1 MYIEEYN
8 SSLFYRVFS
17 DFLFCIILGLS
28 LLEGRNQEELVEE
41 WKIKVLPTYLLG
53 AVVWIPAQIINFK
66 LISPQFRVAYVAS
79 FVLLEVNVLCV
90 FKRLSPESLSNV
102 LLEYFE
108 SNNKGNNADFK
119 EPVSITE
126 PRSADDTECMSAVT
140 RKEAIQGEE
149 KPKES
154 IK

>member
-1 MYIEEYN
+1 M
-8 SSLFYRVFS
+8 
-17 DFLFCIILGLS
+17 
-28 LLEGRNQEELVEE
+28 EGRNQQELVEE

-66 LISPQFRVAYVAS
+66 LVSPQFRVAYVAS

-108 SNNKGNNADFK
+108 SNKKANIADFK
-119 EPVSITE
+119 EPVLERQPHNS
-126 PRSADDTECMSAVT
+126 DDTQCMSAVT
-140 RKEAIQGEE
+140 SKEAIKGEE
-149 KPKES
+149 NAEES
-154 IK
+154 TK

>member
-1 MYIEEYN
+1 M
-8 SSLFYRVFS
+8 
-17 DFLFCIILGLS
+17 
-28 LLEGRNQEELVEE
+28 EGRNQEELVEE

-102 LLEYFE
+102 LLEYFDFNTKE
-108 SNNKGNNADFK
+108 NNADFK

-126 PRSADDTECMSAVT
+126 PRSADDTECIVDVT
-140 RKEAIQGEE
+140 QKEAIQGEE
-149 KPKES
+149 KAKES

>member
-1 MYIEEYN
+1 M
-8 SSLFYRVFS
+8 
-17 DFLFCIILGLS
+17 
-28 LLEGRNQEELVEE
+28 EGRNQQELVEE

-66 LISPQFRVAYVAS
+66 LVSPQFRVAYVAS

-108 SNNKGNNADFK
+108 SNKKANNADFK
-119 EPVSITE
+119 EPVLMTD
-126 PRSADDTECMSAVT
+126 PRNSDDTECMSDVT
-140 RKEAIQGEE
+140 PKEAIQGEDKARE
-149 KPKES
+149 GTK
-154 IK
+154 

>member
-1 MYIEEYN
+1 M
-8 SSLFYRVFS
+8 
-17 DFLFCIILGLS
+17 
-28 LLEGRNQEELVEE
+28 EGRNQQELVEE

-126 PRSADDTECMSAVT
+126 PRSEDDTECMSAVT
-140 RKEAIQGEE
+140 QKEAINGEE
-149 KPKES
+149 KAKEC

>member
-1 MYIEEYN
+1 M
-8 SSLFYRVFS
+8 
-17 DFLFCIILGLS
+17 
-28 LLEGRNQEELVEE
+28 EGRNQEELVEE

-66 LISPQFRVAYVAS
+66 LVSPQFRVAYVAS

-108 SNNKGNNADFK
+108 SNNKENNADFK
-119 EPVSITE
+119 EPVLITE
-126 PRSADDTECMSAVT
+126 PRNSDDTECMSAVT
-140 RKEAIQGEE
+140 PKEAIQKEE
-149 KPKES
+149 KAGENTN
-154 IK
+154 

>member
-1 MYIEEYN
+1 M
-8 SSLFYRVFS
+8 
-17 DFLFCIILGLS
+17 
-28 LLEGRNQEELVEE
+28 EGRNQQELVEE

-66 LISPQFRVAYVAS
+66 LVSPQFRVAYVAS

-108 SNNKGNNADFK
+108 SNKKANNADFK
-119 EPVSITE
+119 EPVLMTD
-126 PRSADDTECMSAVT
+126 PRNSDDTECMSDVT
-140 RKEAIQGEE
+140 PKEAIQGED
-149 KPKES
+149 KAKEGT
-154 IK
+154 K

>member
-1 MYIEEYN
+1 M
-8 SSLFYRVFS
+8 
-17 DFLFCIILGLS
+17 
-28 LLEGRNQEELVEE
+28 EGRNQEELVEE

-66 LISPQFRVAYVAS
+66 LVSPQFRVAYVAS

-108 SNNKGNNADFK
+108 SNKKANNADFK
-119 EPVSITE
+119 EPVLMTD
-126 PRSADDTECMSAVT
+126 PRNSDDTECMSVVT
-140 RKEAIQGEE
+140 PKEAIKGANLDFF
-149 KPKES
+149 
-154 IK
+154 

>member
-1 MYIEEYN
+1 M
-8 SSLFYRVFS
+8 
-17 DFLFCIILGLS
+17 
-28 LLEGRNQEELVEE
+28 EGRNQEELVEE

-102 LLEYFE
+102 LLEYFDFNTKE
-108 SNNKGNNADFK
+108 NNADFK
-119 EPVSITE
+119 EPVLMTDHRNS
-126 PRSADDTECMSAVT
+126 DDTECMSDVT
-140 RKEAIQGEE
+140 PKEAIQGED
-149 KPKES
+149 KDKEGT
-154 IK
+154 K

>member
-1 MYIEEYN
+1 M
-8 SSLFYRVFS
+8 
-17 DFLFCIILGLS
+17 S
-28 LLEGRNQEELVEE
+28 LLEGRNQEELKEE

-108 SNNKGNNADFK
+108 SNNKANNADCN
-119 EPVSITE
+119 EPVLIRH
-126 PRSADDTECMSAVT
+126 PRNSDDTERMSAVT
-140 RKEAIQGEE
+140 PKEAIKGEE
-149 KPKES
+149 NAEEGT
-154 IK
+154 

>member
-1 MYIEEYN
+1 M
-8 SSLFYRVFS
+8 
-17 DFLFCIILGLS
+17 S
-28 LLEGRNQEELVEE
+28 LLEGRNQQELVEE

-108 SNNKGNNADFK
+108 SNDKANNADFK
-119 EPVSITE
+119 ESVLIRQ
-126 PRSADDTECMSAVT
+126 PRKSDDTECMSSVT
-140 RKEAIQGEE
+140 
-149 KPKES
+149 PKEE
-154 IK
+154 IQEGEQTNENKD

>member
-1 MYIEEYN
+1 M
-8 SSLFYRVFS
+8 
-17 DFLFCIILGLS
+17 
-28 LLEGRNQEELVEE
+28 EGRNQEEIVEE

-66 LISPQFRVAYVAS
+66 LVSPQFRVAYVAS

-108 SNNKGNNADFK
+108 SNDKENNVDFK
-119 EPVSITE
+119 EPVLITE
-126 PRSADDTECMSAVT
+126 PRNSDDLECMSAVT
-140 RKEAIQGEE
+140 PKEAIQKEE
-149 KPKES
+149 KAGKNTN
-154 IK
+154 